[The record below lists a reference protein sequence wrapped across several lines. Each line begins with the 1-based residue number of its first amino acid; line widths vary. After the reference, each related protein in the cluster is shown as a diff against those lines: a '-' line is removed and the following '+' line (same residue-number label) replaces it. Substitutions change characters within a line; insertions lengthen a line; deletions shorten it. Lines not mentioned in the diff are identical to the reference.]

1 MKSTIVLHEALCFL
15 AKPAYRES
23 AVHNDE
29 LRRQLDELLK
39 TGYIRPSNSE
49 FASPILFVKKADG
62 SLRMCFDYR
71 GLNKI
76 TKKNNSPP
84 CI

>member
-1 MKSTIVLHEALCFL
+1 MPGAEPV

-39 TGYIRPSNSE
+39 AGYIRPSHSA

-62 SLRMCFDYR
+62 SLECASTTGD
-71 GLNKI
+71 
-76 TKKNNSPP
+76 
-84 CI
+84 